1 MRADSEEQGQIAT
14 AVAPRR
20 VSMRDVARAAGV
32 SLTAVQLVAAGKPG
46 VGDDTRALTLAIMR
60 DLGYTQRTKP
70 RPEDPRFTLAI
81 ISERLVQPIETDIF
95 YAEIWHG
102 IITEAQRN
110 GHRVLMHLLEGG
122 ELGVEQLLG
131 SLRGEIDGMIL
142 ANGGDL
148 TDDLIRKLLESHIPA
163 VLVDNYVVDQPLHCV
178 VADNVTAG
186 YLATRHLL
194 QLGHTRVGL
203 LAGPR
208 KYRNL
213 VDRQEG
219 YLDALTEYGIPVE
232 QALMSPPTHHAGG
245 QKGYRQMLH
254 LLDLPQPP
262 TAVVAISDKTAF
274 GALEALKER
283 GLRIPQDMAL
293 VSIDDVAESAHTM
306 PPLTTVN
313 VPRVEMGA
321 EAVRRLLALLRQE
334 APRPTK
340 TVLYT
345 RLVVRASCGG

>member
-1 MRADSEEQGQIAT
+1 MRADVEEQGQAAT

-20 VSMRDVARAAGV
+20 VNMRDVARAAGV

-46 VGDDTRALTLAIMR
+46 WATI
-60 DLGYTQRTKP
+60 
-70 RPEDPRFTLAI
+70 
-81 ISERLVQPIETDIF
+81 
-95 YAEIWHG
+95 
-102 IITEAQRN
+102 
-110 GHRVLMHLLEGG
+110 
-122 ELGVEQLLG
+122 
-131 SLRGEIDGMIL
+131 RGPV
-142 ANGGDL
+142 
-148 TDDLIRKLLESHIPA
+148 R
-163 VLVDNYVVDQPLHCV
+163 
-178 VADNVTAG
+178 
-186 YLATRHLL
+186 
-194 QLGHTRVGL
+194 LGHTRVGL

-208 KYRNL
+208 KYRSL

-245 QKGYRQMLH
+245 QKGYQQMPH
-254 LLDLPQPP
+254 LLGLPQPP

-313 VPRVEMGA
+313 VPRAEMGA